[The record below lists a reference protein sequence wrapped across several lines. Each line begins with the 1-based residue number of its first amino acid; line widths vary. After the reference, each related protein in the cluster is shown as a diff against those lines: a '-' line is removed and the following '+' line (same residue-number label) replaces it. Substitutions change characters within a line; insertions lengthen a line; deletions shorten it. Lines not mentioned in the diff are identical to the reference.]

1 MVRELVTSGRK
12 GEARGRGTY
21 HFSFFFSVEE
31 VIVVLHGDELM
42 PTMFLRDILFQTRI
56 SNR

>member
-1 MVRELVTSGRK
+1 MTSERK
-12 GEARGRGTY
+12 GDGEGRETY
-21 HFSFFFSVEE
+21 HFPFFFSVEE
-31 VIVVLHGDELM
+31 VVVVLHRDELM